1 MTSFQSTDQLN
12 HFINT
17 YNLYR
22 DDTIQQVQLNHR
34 LDLVKAFKVEK
45 GMRIIEIG
53 CGQGDT
59 TAALADA
66 VGESGRIVAIDIA
79 KGDYGAPLT
88 LDQANKV
95 IKLSPLGDRISFYLD
110 TDFLEF
116 ETKETFDMAILSHSS
131 WYFNSNIQL
140 QNHLKKLRQITKKLC
155 VAEWD
160 LAYSNKKQRP
170 HFLAASILALYSNF
184 VSNDGNIQ
192 HLFDKRQIQTYIE
205 DAGFNIYDQCT
216 VDASYLQDG
225 QWEIS
230 YANSLSESFSDASPM
245 IQTLVQSYYG
255 LMNQPSEFQSLNS
268 FVLCAN

>member
-1 MTSFQSTDQLN
+1 MNSFQPSDQLN

-17 YNLYR
+17 YNLFR
-22 DDTIQQVQLNHR
+22 DDAIQQVQLNHR
-34 LDLVKAFKVEK
+34 MELVKAFQVEK

-59 TAALADA
+59 TAALADV
-66 VGESGRIVAIDIA
+66 VGENGRIVAIDIA
-79 KGDYGAPLT
+79 KEDYGEPLT
-88 LDQANKV
+88 LGQANKI
-95 IKLSPLGDRISFYLD
+95 IKQSPLGERISFYLD

-131 WYFNSNIQL
+131 WYFNSSAQL
-140 QNHLKKLRQITKKLC
+140 QKYFSKLHRITKKLC
-155 VAEWD
+155 FSDWD
-160 LAYSNKKQRP
+160 LAYTNKQQRP

-205 DAGFNIYDQCT
+205 DAGFSIIDQSN
-216 VDASYLQDG
+216 VDATYLQDG

-230 YANSLSESFSDASPM
+230 YANSIKESFSQSSPM
-245 IQTLVQSYYG
+245 IQTLVQSYYDI
-255 LMNQPSEFQSLNS
+255 MNQPSEIQSLNS